1 MAVRGFWNGVGH
13 GSTSRRRGPAR
24 SVKLRPETLLVIEKG
39 EPHRIKNTGSEVFRA
54 VTFYV
59 PPAYD
64 SRAEPRP
71 SAKRKKPAR

>member
-1 MAVRGFWNGVGH
+1 M
-13 GSTSRRRGPAR
+13 
-24 SVKLRPETLLVIEKG
+24 KLRPETLLVIEKG